1 MKNKKITLA
10 LVILL
15 CAGLVLIL
23 GACSSEP
30 QATINPPA
38 GESEAIHPPS
48 QPNEETEPNEIID
61 TLETVS
67 LIGRWKMVD
76 VIVEDGTITQA
87 EIDEYIA
94 ERHSNTRLVFFP
106 DHTGSIIFLNLDSVF
121 LFRDQVAET
130 PSWVIETL
138 FWAAEVDREL
148 SRHLNWDLLVEMND
162 FTWTEDG
169 RIIDGVVED
178 TFTISGGRLYLHI
191 YEDLTYV
198 FALERPLEPI
208 ESISSSALVG
218 RWESE
223 DIFFLVPDWY
233 VDVQEQMRDDFIEYE
248 FWADHTAQA
257 FIRFHDGQT
266 ENLAFS
272 WAIEN
277 GMVVIDLE
285 DGTTSK
291 ALIRLTDSS
300 LIMFD
305 FDGILE
311 NMTLLRRVN

>member
-1 MKNKKITLA
+1 
-10 LVILL
+10 
-15 CAGLVLIL
+15 
-23 GACSSEP
+23 
-30 QATINPPA
+30 
-38 GESEAIHPPS
+38 
-48 QPNEETEPNEIID
+48 
-61 TLETVS
+61 
-67 LIGRWKMVD
+67 MVD
-76 VIVEDGTITQA
+76 VIVEEGVNTQA

-169 RIIDGVVED
+169 QIIIDGVVED
-178 TFTISGGRLYLHI
+178 TFTISGGRLYLHV

-223 DIFFLVPDWY
+223 DIFFTVPDWF

-248 FWADHTAQA
+248 FWADHTVQV
-257 FIRFHDGQT
+257 FVRLHDGQT

-272 WAIEN
+272 WSIEN
-277 GMVVIDLE
+277 GMLVVIDE
-285 DGTTSK
+285 DGETYE

-305 FDGILE
+305 FDGTLE
-311 NMTLLRRVN
+311 HMRLFRRVN